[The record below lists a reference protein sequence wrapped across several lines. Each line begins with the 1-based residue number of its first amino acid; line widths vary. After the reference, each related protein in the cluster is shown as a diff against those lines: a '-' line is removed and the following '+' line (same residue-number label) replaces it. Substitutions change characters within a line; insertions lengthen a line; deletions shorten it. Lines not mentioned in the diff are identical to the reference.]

1 MGILELIGGI
11 FKPAADL
18 IDNLHTSEEEKLTL
32 QKEMQRISAE
42 FQGKVLEYESKLMEA
57 QSKIITAEA
66 SSTNWLASS
75 WRPITMLT
83 FLLLVVLD
91 SFGVLSHPLSKDAW
105 TLLQLGLGGY
115 VVGRSGEK
123 MYSQYAKGKAEEAR
137 GGDEAK
143 G

>member
-42 FQGKVLEYESKLMEA
+42 FQGKVLEYESRLMEA
-57 QSKIITAEA
+57 QSKIVTAEA
-66 SSTNWLASS
+66 SSSNWLASS

-83 FLLLVVLD
+83 FLALVVLN
-91 SFGVLSHPLSKDAW
+91 SLGLLATPLDKDAW
-105 TLLQLGLGGY
+105 TLLQIGLGGY

-123 MYSQYAKGKAEEAR
+123 MFTQYTQSKSGQGE
-137 GGDEAK
+137 EAK